1 MLHAVVPR
9 RQGLPVTLHAA
20 PTVQSVHVPAL
31 HTRSWPQVVPAG
43 TLVLVSMHVGA
54 APVHTSVPV
63 WQRLVGSHAAPDAQA
78 THAPV

>member
-9 RQGLPVTLHAA
+9 RHGLPVTLHAA

-31 HTRSWPQVVPAG
+31 HTRSWPQVVPGA
-43 TLVLVSMHVGA
+43 TLVLVSMHVGVP
-54 APVHTSVPV
+54 PVQLSMPV
-63 WQRLVGSHAAPDAQA
+63 WQRLVGSHAAPAWQV